1 VHGTGQFSLAGA
13 QAKTAL
19 YFDERTSR
27 WGDPSGAISTTHIL
41 KPAIG
46 GLDDHDLNE
55 HLCLSA
61 ARLLGLPA
69 AMTEVLSLGAERVIA
84 VTRYDRRRN
93 RQGIAVRIHQ
103 GDMCQAAGVPP
114 MIKYRNEGGP
124 SPEVVIDLLRR
135 HVVPTAAAADQVNRF
150 ADALGFNRVIAG
162 TEAHAKNYS
171 VLLVPVV
178 GCTVMSFF
186 RET

>member
-55 HLCLSA
+55 QLCLSA
-61 ARLLGLPA
+61 ARLLG
-69 AMTEVLSLGAERVIA
+69 
-84 VTRYDRRRN
+84 
-93 RQGIAVRIHQ
+93 
-103 GDMCQAAGVPP
+103 
-114 MIKYRNEGGP
+114 
-124 SPEVVIDLLRR
+124 
-135 HVVPTAAAADQVNRF
+135 
-150 ADALGFNRVIAG
+150 
-162 TEAHAKNYS
+162 
-171 VLLVPVV
+171 
-178 GCTVMSFF
+178 
-186 RET
+186 